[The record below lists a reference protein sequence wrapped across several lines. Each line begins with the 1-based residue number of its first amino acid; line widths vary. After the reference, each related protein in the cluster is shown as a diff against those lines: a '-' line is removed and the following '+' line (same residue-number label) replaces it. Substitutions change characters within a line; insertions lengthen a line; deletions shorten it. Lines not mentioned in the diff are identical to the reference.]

1 MKQITFTL
9 IFSFLSLQVFAQ
21 EPPDMSTSNRKALQ
35 LYEQS
40 DEFLMRKQFPDAIQ
54 LLQEAVE
61 RDPKFVEAY
70 NRIGNCYLRMHE
82 DKKAKPFFEKVIELN
97 PN

>member
-1 MKQITFTL
+1 
-9 IFSFLSLQVFAQ
+9 
-21 EPPDMSTSNRKALQ
+21 
-35 LYEQS
+35 
-40 DEFLMRKQFPDAIQ
+40 MRKQFPEAIQ

-82 DKKAKPFFEKVIELN
+82 DKKAKHKI
-97 PN
+97 